1 VPYSRLPIPIQ
12 GLTDSLSF
20 RQSADGF
27 TKRCKNVFP
36 FDSFDN
42 KRRIGTRQGFLQM
55 GKPGAAIQGMITT
68 ESFVTKTGFVA
79 SEELKRQLIYV
90 SGGKI
95 FVTDLAGDPVVAT
108 VVNST
113 GRNLF
118 NADYDSESTDVT
130 LQPRKAAPSSQVVE
144 AQPDGTGGDL
154 SNHQI
159 FTDTAQVEMAVMK
172 HVGRADALASGE
184 QRATVVLTL
193 SGVMNVNDTFTL
205 TDTAGVDG
213 ISSQVTKTYTAK
225 AAESASPSSQEFEI
239 GGSPA
244 GTAAN
249 IAAMVNSDNGHN
261 GSIIAE
267 ASGAT
272 VTFTQRIGGI
282 AGNTTV
288 AETSDEASFGTVT
301 FTGGEDTAPHNYVY
315 MTDGTKYVKVD
326 VSQNPAIVSQWIG
339 PYKTVKASQ
348 GSAVFRAKLVQQFG
362 ARLVL
367 AGVDPTPTNW
377 FLSKITDPFDW
388 TPGAGVTAGVEAL
401 AGSAG
406 TKFGTV
412 GDNIK
417 ALIPVGTN
425 SIVFGCTSSLVMLTG
440 DPAFDNVVFRQI
452 SRTVGVLGPR
462 AFTPVSEMSSLI
474 ASTEG
479 VFAID
484 PNTFDIE
491 KGARITRDRLDNLF
505 SRLDFE
511 NTDIVMGYDDARS
524 TALMCVTKTDDIST
538 SEIFALDMSNGG
550 WWLWTLG
557 NTTMRGVKAITSFRP
572 IAGDR
577 TAPLIGTTSGH
588 LLSQP
593 ESFIQHQDG
602 GVLSSTAFSSL
613 HAPSADAVDFESEI
627 LMGPIN
633 ADPSR
638 RVLLKDTRVLLGQKS
653 ESDVDTVETG
663 PFLSILSGDTAQQAV
678 GFQSGFNLST
688 TDVSVDGGD
697 EAGGTDTQDTSLLG
711 VACDGGDEAGG
722 TDAQSDGTVFGGVA
736 GEPDG
741 QYVPQ
746 TTGTLI
752 NDTVFAGPGGYTV
765 SRNAL
770 KKWEIKEGGIV
781 YFQTSNEVSGTPT
794 TIQYAS
800 GLLPATVVATLEDSQ
815 FADAQATPNVLLSR
829 GRSTAKRTRIRA
841 SDVFVKIGAASRAWA
856 LEDLSVDV
864 EDGGPV
870 RSVS

>member
-1 VPYSRLPIPIQ
+1 
-12 GLTDSLSF
+12 
-20 RQSADGF
+20 
-27 TKRCKNVFP
+27 
-36 FDSFDN
+36 
-42 KRRIGTRQGFLQM
+42 M

-79 SEELKRQLIYV
+79 SEILKRQLIYV

-95 FVTDLAGDPVVAT
+95 FVTDLTGDPVLAT
-108 VVNST
+108 VVGAT
-113 GRNLF
+113 GRNAF
-118 NADYDSESTDVT
+118 NASYDSESTDVT

-154 SNHQI
+154 SSHKI
-159 FTDTAQVEMAVMK
+159 FADAAQVEMAVMK
-172 HVGRADALASGE
+172 HVGRADEIASGQ

-193 SGVMNVNDTFTL
+193 SDVMNVNDTFTL
-205 TDTAGVDG
+205 TDTAGLNG
-213 ISSQVTKTYTAK
+213 ASSQVTKTYTAK
-225 AAESASPSSQEFEI
+225 AAEGATATNQEFEI
-239 GGSPA
+239 GGSAA
-244 GTAAN
+244 GTATN
-249 IAAMVNSDNGHN
+249 IANMVNSSNGHN

-272 VTFTQRIGGI
+272 VTFTQRVAGL

-288 AETSDEASFGTVT
+288 AETSSEASFGTAT

-326 VSQNPAIVSQWIG
+326 VSQSPAIVSQWIG
-339 PYKTVKASQ
+339 PYKTVQASQ
-348 GSAVFRAKLVQQFG
+348 GGTVFRAKLVQQFG

-388 TPGAGVTAGVEAL
+388 TPGAGTTAGVEAL
-401 AGSAG
+401 AGTAG

-425 SIVFGCTSSLVMLTG
+425 SLVFGCTSSLVMLTG

-462 AFTPVSEMSSLI
+462 AFTPINEMSSLI

-491 KGARITRDRLDNLF
+491 KGARITKDRLDNLF

-511 NTDIVMGYDDARS
+511 NTSIVMGYDDARS
-524 TALMCVTKTDDIST
+524 TALMCVTKTDDDSS

-550 WWLWTLG
+550 WWLWQIA
-557 NTTMRGVKAITSFRP
+557 NSSMRGVKSVVSFRP
-572 IAGDR
+572 VDGDR
-577 TAPLIGTTSGH
+577 TAPLLGTESGH

-593 ESFIQHQDG
+593 ESFVQHQDG
-602 GVLSSTAFSSL
+602 GVLSSTTFSTV
-613 HAPSADAVDFESEI
+613 HPPVADAVDFDSEV

-638 RVLLKDTRVLLGQKS
+638 RVLLKDTRVLLGEKS
-653 ESDVDTVETG
+653 ESDVDTVTTG
-663 PFLSILSGDTAQQAV
+663 PFLSILTGDTAQEAI
-678 GFQSGFNLST
+678 GFASGFTLAT
-688 TDVSVDGGD
+688 TNVNVDGGD
-697 EAGGTDTQDTSLLG
+697 EAGGTDAQDTSLLG

-741 QYVPQ
+741 QYTPQ
-746 TTGTLI
+746 STGTLI

-765 SRNAL
+765 SRNTDG
-770 KKWEIKEGGIV
+770 KWEIKEGGVV
-781 YFQTSNEVSGTPT
+781 YFQTSTLVSGTPT
-794 TIQYAS
+794 TIQYLS
-800 GLLPATVVATLEDSQ
+800 GLLPTSVVATITGSQ
-815 FADAQATPNVLLSR
+815 FRDAQATSNVLLSR

-841 SDVFVKIGAASRAWA
+841 SDVFIKIGATSRAWA

>member
-1 VPYSRLPIPIQ
+1 MPYSRLPIPVQ

-20 RQSADGF
+20 RQAADGF

-36 FDSFDN
+36 FDAFDN
-42 KRRIGTRQGFLQM
+42 RRRVGTRQGFLQM
-55 GKPGAAIQGMITT
+55 GKPGSKIQGMTT
-68 ESFVTKTGFVA
+68 SESFVTKTSDLSVA
-79 SEELKRQLIYV
+79 LKRQLIYV
-90 SGGKI
+90 AGGKI
-95 FVTDLAGDPVVAT
+95 YVTDLTGDPVLAN
-108 VVNST
+108 VVGAT
-113 GRNLF
+113 GRNAF
-118 NADYDSESTDVT
+118 NASYDSESTDIT
-130 LQPRKAAPSSQVVE
+130 LQPRAAAPSSQVVE
-144 AQPDGTGGDL
+144 AQPDGTGGSLGSDQVF
-154 SNHQI
+154 S
-159 FTDTAQVEMAVMK
+159 TTASVEMTVMK
-172 HVGRADALASGE
+172 HVGRADEVASGE
-184 QRATVVLTL
+184 QRAKVVLTL
-193 SGVMNVNDTFTL
+193 TDVMNADETFTL
-205 TDTAGVDG
+205 IDTAGLDG
-213 ISSQVTKTYTAK
+213 ASTQVTKTYTAK
-225 AAESASPSSQEFEI
+225 AAEGATATNQEFEI
-239 GGSPA
+239 GGSA
-244 GTAAN
+244 AATATN
-249 IAAMVNSDNGHN
+249 IANMVNSSNGHN

-272 VTFTQRIGGI
+272 VTFTQRIAGT
-282 AGNTTV
+282 AGNTAV
-288 AETSDEASFGTVT
+288 AETSSEASFSTVT
-301 FTGGEDTAPHNYVY
+301 FTGGTDTAPHNYVY

-326 VSQNPAIVSQWIG
+326 IAQSPAIVSQWIG
-339 PYKTVKASQ
+339 PYKTVQAAQ
-348 GSAVFRAKLVQQFG
+348 GGQTYRAGLIQKFG

-367 AGVDPTPTNW
+367 AGLNPSPTNW

-388 TPGAGVTAGVEAL
+388 TPGSGTTAGVEAL

-425 SIVFGCTSSLVMLTG
+425 SLVFGCTSSLVMLTG

-462 AFTPVSEMSSLI
+462 AFTPVNEMSSLI

-491 KGARITRDRLDNLF
+491 KGARVSKDRLDNLF

-524 TALMCVTKTDDIST
+524 TALMCVTKTDDVTS

-550 WWLWTLG
+550 WWLWQIG
-557 NTTMRGVKAITSFRP
+557 NSTMRGVTSVVSFRP
-572 IAGDR
+572 QAGDR
-577 TAPLIGTTSGH
+577 TAPLLGTTSGH

-602 GVLSSTAFSSL
+602 GVLSSTSFSST
-613 HAPSADAVDFESEI
+613 HPPVADAVDFDSEVV
-627 LMGPIN
+627 MGPIN

-638 RVLLKDTRVLLGQKS
+638 RVFLKDTRVLLGEKS
-653 ESDVDTVETG
+653 ESDADTVTTG
-663 PFLSILSGDTAQQAV
+663 PFLSILSGNTAQEAI
-678 GFQSGFNLST
+678 GFASGFTVAT
-688 TDVSVDGGD
+688 TSVSVDGGD
-697 EAGGTDTQDTSLLG
+697 EAGGTDAQDTSLLG

-741 QYVPQ
+741 EYTPQ
-746 TTGTLI
+746 STGTLI

-765 SRNAL
+765 SRNADG
-770 KKWEIKEGGIV
+770 KWEIKEGGVV
-781 YFQTSNEVSGTPT
+781 YFQTSTLVSGTPT
-794 TIQYAS
+794 TIQYLS
-800 GLLPATVVATLEDSQ
+800 GLLPTSVVATLTGSQ
-815 FADAQATPNVLLSR
+815 FGEAQASSNVLLSR

-841 SDVFVKIGAASRAWA
+841 SDVFIKIGAASRAWA

>member
-1 VPYSRLPIPIQ
+1 MPYSRLPIPIQ

-20 RQSADGF
+20 RQSVDGF
-27 TKRCKNVFP
+27 TKRCRNVFP

-42 KRRIGTRQGFLQM
+42 RRRIGTRQGFLQM

-79 SEELKRQLIYV
+79 SEILKRQLIYV

-95 FVTDLAGDPVVAT
+95 FVTDLAGDPVQAVAVGT
-108 VVNST
+108 T
-113 GRNLF
+113 GRNAF
-118 NADYDSESTDVT
+118 SADYDSESTDIT
-130 LQPRKAAPSSQVVE
+130 KQPRKAAPSSQVVE
-144 AQPDGTGGDL
+144 AIPDFTGGNAG
-154 SNHQI
+154 SNKV
-159 FTDTAQVEMAVMK
+159 FTDAAQVEMAVMK

-193 SGVMNVNDTFTL
+193 SDVMNVNDTFTL
-205 TDTAGVDG
+205 TDTAGLNG
-213 ISSQVTKTYTAK
+213 ASSQVTKTYTAK
-225 AAESASPSSQEFEI
+225 AAEGATATNQEFEI
-239 GGSPA
+239 GGSAA
-244 GTAAN
+244 GTATN
-249 IAAMVNSDNGHN
+249 IANMVNSSNGHN

-272 VTFTQRIGGI
+272 VTFTQRVAGL

-288 AETSDEASFGTVT
+288 AETSSEASFGTAT

-326 VSQNPAIVSQWIG
+326 VSQSPAIVSQWIG
-339 PYKTVKASQ
+339 PYKTVQASQ
-348 GSAVFRAKLVQQFG
+348 GGAVFRAKLVQKFG

-388 TPGAGVTAGVEAL
+388 TPGAGTTAGVEAL
-401 AGSAG
+401 AGTAG

-425 SIVFGCTSSLVMLTG
+425 SLVFGCTSSLVMLTG

-462 AFTPVSEMSSLI
+462 AFTPINEMSSLI

-491 KGARITRDRLDNLF
+491 KGARITKDRLDNLF

-511 NTDIVMGYDDARS
+511 NTSIVMGYDDARS
-524 TALMCVTKTDDIST
+524 TALMCVTKTDDASS

-550 WWLWTLG
+550 WWLWQLA
-557 NTTMRGVKAITSFRP
+557 NSSMRGVRSVVAFRP
-572 IAGDR
+572 VDGDR
-577 TAPLIGTTSGH
+577 TAPLLGTESGH

-602 GVLSSTAFSSL
+602 GVLSSTAFSSV
-613 HAPSADAVDFESEI
+613 HPPVADAVDFDSEV

-638 RVLLKDTRVLLGQKS
+638 RVLLKDTRVLLGEKS
-653 ESDVDTVETG
+653 ESDADTVTTG
-663 PFLSILSGDTAQQAV
+663 PFLSILSGDTAQEAI
-678 GFQSGFNLST
+678 GFASGFTVAT
-688 TDVSVDGGD
+688 TDVSIDGGD
-697 EAGGTDTQDTSLLG
+697 QSGTFSQNTSLLG
-711 VACDGGDEAGG
+711 VACDGGNQDSAV
-722 TDAQSDGTVFGGVA
+722 DQSDGTVFGGVA

-741 QYVPQ
+741 QYTPQ
-746 TTGTLI
+746 STGTLI
-752 NDTVFAGPGGYTV
+752 NDTIFAGPGGYTV
-765 SRNAL
+765 SRNAAG
-770 KKWEIKEGGIV
+770 KWEIKEGGV
-781 YFQTSNEVSGTPT
+781 VFYQTSTLVSGTPS

-800 GLLPATVVATLEDSQ
+800 GLLPTSVVATITGSQ
-815 FADAQATPNVLLSR
+815 FGDAQATSNVLLSR

-841 SDVFVKIGAASRAWA
+841 SDVFIKIGAASRAWA

>member
-1 VPYSRLPIPIQ
+1 
-12 GLTDSLSF
+12 
-20 RQSADGF
+20 
-27 TKRCKNVFP
+27 
-36 FDSFDN
+36 
-42 KRRIGTRQGFLQM
+42 M

-79 SEELKRQLIYV
+79 SEILKRQLIYV

-95 FVTDLAGDPVVAT
+95 YVTDLQGDPVLAN
-108 VVNST
+108 VVGAQ
-113 GRNLF
+113 GRNAF
-118 NADYDSESTDVT
+118 NASYDSESTDVT

-154 SNHQI
+154 SSHQI
-159 FTDTAQVEMAVMK
+159 FSDTAQVEMAVMK
-172 HVGRADALASGE
+172 HVGRADEIASGE

-205 TDTAGVDG
+205 TDTAGPVG
-213 ISSQVTKTYTAK
+213 ASGQVTKTYTAK
-225 AAESASPSSQEFEI
+225 AAEGATATNQEFEI
-239 GGSPA
+239 GASPSA
-244 GTAAN
+244 TATN
-249 IAAMVNSDNGHN
+249 IANMVNSSNGHN
-261 GSIIAE
+261 GTIIAE

-272 VTFTQRIGGI
+272 VTFTQRVAGL

-288 AETSDEASFGTVT
+288 AETSSEASFGTAT

-326 VSQNPAIVSQWIG
+326 VSQSPAIVSQWIG
-339 PYKTVKASQ
+339 PYKTVQASQ
-348 GSAVFRAKLVQQFG
+348 GGAVFRAKLVQKFG

-388 TPGAGVTAGVEAL
+388 TPGAGTTAGVEAL
-401 AGSAG
+401 AGTAG

-425 SIVFGCTSSLVMLTG
+425 SLVFGCTSSLVMLTG

-462 AFTPVSEMSSLI
+462 AFTPINEMSSLI

-491 KGARITRDRLDNLF
+491 KGARITKDRLDNLF

-511 NTDIVMGYDDARS
+511 NTSIVMGYDDARS
-524 TALMCVTKTDDIST
+524 TALMCVTKTDDASS

-550 WWLWTLG
+550 WWLWQLA
-557 NTTMRGVKAITSFRP
+557 NSSMRGVRSVVAFRP
-572 IAGDR
+572 VDGDR
-577 TAPLIGTTSGH
+577 TAPLLGTESGH

-602 GVLSSTAFSSL
+602 GVLSSTAFSSV
-613 HAPSADAVDFESEI
+613 HPPVADAVDFDSEV

-638 RVLLKDTRVLLGQKS
+638 RVLLKDTRVLLGEKS
-653 ESDVDTVETG
+653 ESDADTVTTG
-663 PFLSILSGDTAQQAV
+663 PFLSILSGDTAQEAI
-678 GFQSGFNLST
+678 GFASGFTLAT
-688 TDVSVDGGD
+688 TDVSIDGGD
-697 EAGGTDTQDTSLLG
+697 EAGGTDAQDTSLLG

-741 QYVPQ
+741 QYTPQ
-746 TTGTLI
+746 STGTLI
-752 NDTVFAGPGGYTV
+752 NDTIFAGPGGYTV
-765 SRNAL
+765 SRNANGQ
-770 KKWEIKEGGIV
+770 WEIKEGGVV
-781 YFQTSNEVSGTPT
+781 YFRTSTLVSGTPS
-794 TIQYAS
+794 TIQYLS
-800 GLLPATVVATLEDSQ
+800 GLLPTSVVATITGSQ
-815 FADAQATPNVLLSR
+815 FRDAQATPNVLLSR